1 LGKLALQASK
11 DKLLQLVQLDKLD
24 KLVLSEKQAQEDKQA
39 PLDLDLAVPLAPL
52 VKPVLLVLL
61 ALQVLELLAL
71 LGQLALEL
79 QVQPAPKVKL
89 DQLAQPV
96 LG

>member
-11 DKLLQLVQLDKLD
+11 DKLVQLVQLDKLD

-79 QVQPAPKVKL
+79 QVQPAKVKL